1 MFKFLIILFLIG
13 YLFFKIGGFLFRLF
27 LGRTAK
33 AAQERQYQQ
42 NNKGR
47 KTKNGIHIDHIP
59 NQKGKR
65 TGGNFKGGEYVDYED
80 V

>member
-1 MFKFLIILFLIG
+1 MFKFLLILFLIG

-33 AAQERQYQQ
+33 AAQERQYKQ

-47 KTKNGIHIDHIP
+47 TTKDGINIDHIP

-65 TGGNFKGGEYVDYED
+65 TGGNFKGGEYVDYEEL
-80 V
+80 

>member
-1 MFKFLIILFLIG
+1 MFKFLLILFLIG

-42 NNKGR
+42 NNSGR
-47 KTKNGIHIDHIP
+47 KTKDGINIDHVP
-59 NQKGKR
+59 NQKNKR
-65 TGGNFKGGEYVDYED
+65 DGGNFKGGEYVDYED

>member
-1 MFKFLIILFLIG
+1 MLKFLLILFLIG

-27 LGRTAK
+27 LGRTAN
-33 AAQERQYQQ
+33 AAQERQHKQ

-47 KTKNGIHIDHIP
+47 TTKDGLNIEHIP

-65 TGGNFKGGEYVDYED
+65 TGGNFKGGEYVDYEEL
-80 V
+80 

>member
-1 MFKFLIILFLIG
+1 MFKFLLILFLIG
-13 YLFFKIGGFLFRLF
+13 YIIFKIGGFFFRLF

-33 AAQERQYQQ
+33 AAQERQYKQ
-42 NNKGR
+42 NNKG
-47 KTKNGIHIDHIP
+47 KTTKDGISIDHIP
-59 NQKGKR
+59 NQNGKR

>member
-1 MFKFLIILFLIG
+1 MFKFLLILFLIG

-33 AAQERQYQQ
+33 AAQERQYKQ

-47 KTKNGIHIDHIP
+47 TTKEGLNIDHVP
-59 NQKGKR
+59 NQKRKR
-65 TGGNFKGGEYVDYED
+65 TGGNFKGGEYVDYEE

>member
-1 MFKFLIILFLIG
+1 MLKFLLILFLIG

-33 AAQERQYQQ
+33 AAQERQYKQ

-47 KTKNGIHIDHIP
+47 TTKDGINIDHIP

-65 TGGNFKGGEYVDYED
+65 TGGNFKGGEYVDYEEL
-80 V
+80 

>member
-1 MFKFLIILFLIG
+1 MFKFLLILFLIG

-47 KTKNGIHIDHIP
+47 TTKDGLNIDHVP

>member
-1 MFKFLIILFLIG
+1 MLKFLLILALIG
-13 YLFFKIGGFLFRLF
+13 YLFFKIGGFFFRVF

-42 NNKGR
+42 QSRGR
-47 KTKNGIHIDHIP
+47 TTKDGIKIDHIP
-59 NQKGKR
+59 DQKGKR

-80 V
+80 L

>member
-1 MFKFLIILFLIG
+1 MFKFLLILFLIG
-13 YLFFKIGGFLFRLF
+13 YLFFKIGGFIFRLF

-47 KTKNGIHIDHIP
+47 TTKDGLNIDHVP

>member
-1 MFKFLIILFLIG
+1 MFKFLLILFLIG
-13 YLFFKIGGFLFRLF
+13 YLFFKIGGFIFRLF

-47 KTKNGIHIDHIP
+47 TTKDGVHIDHIP

-65 TGGNFKGGEYVDYED
+65 SGGNFKGGEYVDYEE

>member
-47 KTKNGIHIDHIP
+47 KTKDGIHIDHIP

>member
-1 MFKFLIILFLIG
+1 MFKFLLILFLIG

-33 AAQERQYQQ
+33 AAQERQTKQ
-42 NNKGR
+42 NNRGR
-47 KTKNGIHIDHIP
+47 TTKDGIHIDHVP
-59 NQKGKR
+59 NEKGKR

>member
-1 MFKFLIILFLIG
+1 MFKFLLILFLIG
-13 YLFFKIGGFLFRLF
+13 YLFFKIGGFIFRLF

-33 AAQERQYQQ
+33 AAQQRQYQQ

-47 KTKNGIHIDHIP
+47 TTKDGVHIDHIP

-65 TGGNFKGGEYVDYED
+65 SGGNFKGGEYVDYEE